1 MKSPVEIEDIEQLR
15 RRAAIDDV
23 ELHEAIQGLRAGD
36 YVKLTILAHAKAV
49 TSETVLVRI
58 TRVKGSDFR
67 GKLAVRPASPGFSE
81 LQIGAPLTFTADHI
95 HSLPKGR
102 LPDGP

>member
-1 MKSPVEIEDIEQLR
+1 MKTPVEIEDIEQLR

-23 ELHEAIQGLRAGD
+23 ELREAIHGLRAGD
-36 YVKLTILAHAKAV
+36 YVKLTLLAHAKAV

-67 GKLAVRPASPGFSE
+67 GKLAVRPASPGLSK
-81 LQIGAPLTFTADHI
+81 LQIGEMLTFTADHI

-102 LPDGP
+102 LPDDA

>member
-1 MKSPVEIEDIEQLR
+1 MKTPVEIEDIEQLR

-23 ELHEAIQGLRAGD
+23 ELREAINGLRAGD
-36 YVKLTILAHAKAV
+36 YVKLTLLAHAKAV

-58 TRVKGSDFR
+58 TRIKGSDFR
-67 GKLAVRPASPGFSE
+67 GKLAVRPASPGLSG
-81 LQIGAPLTFTADHI
+81 LQIGALLTFTADHI